1 MGWTTRASIV
11 AATVTALISTTAG
24 LAVAQDTAA
33 FHELATELAG
43 AYELESDR
51 YLIIVPHPALEL
63 LSLFDLE
70 TGLARV

>member
-11 AATVTALISTTAG
+11 AATVTALIGTTAG

-51 YLIIVPHPALEL
+51 YLIIVPDPALEL